1 MEKSLKQC
9 PRCKKEHFSTTI
21 VSRYSYKM
29 PINKCLVCSFLW
41 IFDEDLQ
48 GLAKAES
55 KKMFIETL
63 RNLGSN
69 GTKRGKDS

>member
-1 MEKSLKQC
+1 MRCC
-9 PRCKKEHFSTTI
+9 PRCGKSHFNTFNIKRGSVI
-21 VSRYSYKM
+21 MS
-29 PINKCLVCSFLW
+29 INKCLVCSFLW